1 MVIQKNV
8 RTFLMRR
15 KFKRV
20 LRGIILVQSHYRRRK
35 ARLQLKLLKVK
46 ARVGLFRLQL
56 ISGSRYLSESDKN
69 GSELHCLMGFVTC
82 QDSDFNLV
90 SPM

>member
-69 GSELHCLMGFVTC
+69 GSELHC
-82 QDSDFNLV
+82 
-90 SPM
+90 